1 MDTSTETFSKIL
13 AHRDVKY
20 VSRLLFDDMNR
31 LKPVPSDILA
41 QIPPEDLM
49 YWCNTKGVYGLA
61 TDELINW
68 LTERIAGRKAI
79 EIGAGNGVFGR
90 ALGIKMTDS
99 FVQER
104 AEIGMYYSLRGQ
116 ERVFYGFDVQ
126 PLEAGVAVKRH
137 KPKVVIASWVTEL
150 YKNGKGFAE
159 GVDESKLLTMVDEYI
174 LIGNLNVHGNK
185 RIVENPPKGFK
196 LEIYQF
202 PWVYSRAVEPEK
214 NMIMSWR
221 RT

>member
-1 MDTSTETFSKIL
+1 MDTSTNTPPKFL

-20 VSRLLFDDMNR
+20 ISKLLFDETNR
-31 LKPVPSDILA
+31 LKSVPSDVLA
-41 QIPPEDLM
+41 EIPPEDLM

-61 TDELINW
+61 TDELIEW
-68 LTERIAGRKAI
+68 LRERIAGRKAI

-104 AEIGMYYSLRGQ
+104 TEIGMFYSLNGQ

-126 PLEAGVAVKRH
+126 PLEASIAVKRH

-174 LIGNLNVHGNK
+174 LIGNLNIHGNK
-185 RIVENPPKGFK
+185 RIFENPPRGFK
-196 LEIYQF
+196 LEVYQF
-202 PWVYSRAVEPEK
+202 PWIYSRATEPAK

>member
-1 MDTSTETFSKIL
+1 MDTTDESPQKFLT
-13 AHRDVKY
+13 HRDVKY
-20 VSRLLFDDMNR
+20 ISKLLFDELNR
-31 LKPVPSDILA
+31 LKPVPSGVLA

-49 YWCNTKGVYGLA
+49 YWCNTNGVYGLA
-61 TDELINW
+61 TDELVAW
-68 LTERIAGRKAI
+68 LTGRIAGRKAI

-99 FVQER
+99 FIQER
-104 AEIGMYYSLRGQ
+104 EDIKLYYSLRGQ

-126 PLEAGVAVKRH
+126 PLEACAAVKRH
-137 KPKVVIASWVTEL
+137 KPKVVIASWVTEV

-159 GVDESKLLTMVDEYI
+159 GVDESKILSMVDEYI

-185 RIVENPPKGFK
+185 RIVTNPPKGFK
-196 LEIYQF
+196 LDVYQF
-202 PWVYSRAVEPEK
+202 PWIYSRATQPER
-214 NMIMSWR
+214 NVIMSWR